1 MWSISKIFGYNGTI
15 YYIFS
20 LSLRMLAAFSLYPL
34 VIYFTKN
41 RFAAFVSTLLFATTY
56 IGLEATNWVFN
67 MNVYLAIALMNFSIY
82 FLLISRINKNKK
94 KILVSLLFFYLAHII
109 APSRVTFFI
118 FMIFTIDLVWGIK
131 ERKVNFFLKRQLL
144 FLLVFIFAR
153 FAGNYG
159 IGYFS
164 GLIQKNFLL
173 GMYDLE
179 FLKKIFISVGS
190 LIIPENFLPNRA
202 LGILGIAFFALLLA
216 LLYKYRFKKEGELI
230 LIALLFIIT
239 GLAAPIIL
247 WPHLPYFSPHRHLLL
262 TAPGIALFGGSIVSL
277 SHKKRFKLLVIIC
290 LVILMAIQVYS
301 INKYLAHLEKTRS
314 EITANIIWNQIL
326 QKIPNPMANPNPL
339 VFYFESDSES
349 AATLSDLVYF
359 GFQVKIGVLFNIYS
373 HKELPTPVNNFQNLR
388 EILKR
393 GRYYGNNIYQYV
405 PLTNIFAYR
414 LEEKTKLKDITKET
428 RAKLLTD

>member
-1 MWSISKIFGYNGTI
+1 
-15 YYIFS
+15 
-20 LSLRMLAAFSLYPL
+20 
-34 VIYFTKN
+34 
-41 RFAAFVSTLLFATTY
+41 
-56 IGLEATNWVFN
+56 
-67 MNVYLAIALMNFSIY
+67 
-82 FLLISRINKNKK
+82 
-94 KILVSLLFFYLAHII
+94 
-109 APSRVTFFI
+109 
-118 FMIFTIDLVWGIK
+118 
-131 ERKVNFFLKRQLL
+131 
-144 FLLVFIFAR
+144 
-153 FAGNYG
+153 
-159 IGYFS
+159 
-164 GLIQKNFLL
+164 
-173 GMYDLE
+173 
-179 FLKKIFISVGS
+179 
-190 LIIPENFLPNRA
+190 
-202 LGILGIAFFALLLA
+202 
-216 LLYKYRFKKEGELI
+216 
-230 LIALLFIIT
+230 
-239 GLAAPIIL
+239 
-247 WPHLPYFSPHRHLLL
+247 
-262 TAPGIALFGGSIVSL
+262 
-277 SHKKRFKLLVIIC
+277 
-290 LVILMAIQVYS
+290 MAIQVYS